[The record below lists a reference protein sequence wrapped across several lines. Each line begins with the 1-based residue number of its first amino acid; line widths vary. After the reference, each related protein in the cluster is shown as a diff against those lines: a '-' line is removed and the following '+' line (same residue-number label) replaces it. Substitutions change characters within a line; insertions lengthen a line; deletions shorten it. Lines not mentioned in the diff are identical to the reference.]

1 MVRIEKKNQ
10 YYKGEM
16 YDIQLLMTIPD
27 HIIIIFKYAEIIC
40 MKNRYA
46 VV

>member
-1 MVRIEKKNQ
+1 MVRIEIETKINIIKEICIICNVVLN
-10 YYKGEM
+10 
-16 YDIQLLMTIPD
+16 DIV
-27 HIIIIFKYAEIIC
+27 IIFKYAEIIC